1 MNPRAAGFLIFRKK
15 ISKIEFLFMKASYGQ
30 KHWTP
35 PKGHVDPG
43 EDDMTTALR
52 ETKEEAGLD
61 KSDLKIMEK
70 TWELSYPVK
79 DWKDGVVRQ
88 KTTIYFLAELIS
100 DKEVLLSE
108 EHTEISWAD
117 ATDSKLLIPAFLDL
131 QKMLDETIQLINN
144 I

>member
-1 MNPRAAGFLIFRKK
+1 LNSSELRTQVYLGIDLTALPSSVLYNSDTGIIHRCCIQ
-15 ISKIEFLFMKASYGQ
+15 EQASYGQ

-79 DWKDGVVRQ
+79 DWKDGIVRQ
-88 KTTIYFLAELIS
+88 KSTIYFLAELITG
-100 DKEVLLSE
+100 K
-108 EHTEISWAD
+108 A
-117 ATDSKLLIPAFLDL
+117 
-131 QKMLDETIQLINN
+131 
-144 I
+144 